1 MQLSFTKHNSQWVIR
16 SSERHEP
23 GTVVQVPTRAGGLKP
38 TTLGPLVGTKYGDN
52 LYAIAERPR
61 AAAAPTQ
68 TVGDLSRIIAMFDA
82 ASAHLK
88 RPAIV
93 LDGFRVARAGDAARE
108 PGSLTI
114 TSIDRTH
121 SDRFGNEA
129 RDWYGRVSLDGTFQP
144 SRQAPADLGEKLRAF
159 AADPAGV
166 AAAYG
171 HLHGSCCFCNR
182 ALSDERSTTVGYG
195 PICAGHFGLA
205 WGEPIPVR
213 DLGTAAGTRQSRA
226 RAANRAFYARAA
238 SAGPLNDI
246 EADADRHFDEADER
260 AMQEAEERADREGTI
275 RDERNKWAARAA
287 MERNAD
293 RIDGYDRDDLG
304 CSPDF

>member
-1 MQLSFTKHNSQWVIR
+1 MELSFTKHNSQWVIR
-16 SSERHEP
+16 SSERHAP
-23 GTVVQVPTRAGGLKP
+23 GTVIQVPTRAGGLKP
-38 TTLGPLVGTKYGDN
+38 TTLGPLVGTKYGDY

-68 TVGDLSRIIAMFDA
+68 VVGDLSRIIAMFDTA
-82 ASAHLK
+82 RQHLK

-93 LDGFRVARAGDAARE
+93 LEGFRVARAGDAARE

-114 TSIDRTH
+114 TSVDRTH
-121 SDRFGNEA
+121 TDRFGNDA

-159 AADPAGV
+159 AADPTGV

-171 HLHGSCCFCNR
+171 HLHGACCFCNR
-182 ALSDERSTTVGYG
+182 ALSDERSTSVGYG
-195 PICAGHFGLA
+195 PICADHFGLA
-205 WGEPIPVR
+205 WGERPAPA
-213 DLGTAAGTRQSRA
+213 AAGWRQAHGIPSR
-226 RAANRAFYARAA
+226 A

-260 AMQEAEERADREGTI
+260 AMQDAEVRADREGTI
-275 RDERNKWAARAA
+275 REERNKWAARAA
-287 MERNAD
+287 MERH
-293 RIDGYDRDDLG
+293 
-304 CSPDF
+304 

>member
-16 SSERHEP
+16 SSERHAP

-61 AAAAPTQ
+61 AAAALTQ
-68 TVGDLSRIIAMFDA
+68 VVGDLSRIIAMFDA
-82 ASAHLK
+82 ASAVLK

-129 RDWYGRVSLDGTFQP
+129 RDWYGRVSLNGSFQP

-182 ALSDERSTTVGYG
+182 ALTDERSTTVGYG

-205 WGEPIPVR
+205 WG
-213 DLGTAAGTRQSRA
+213 ASRA
-226 RAANRAFYARAA
+226 V

-246 EADADRHFDEADER
+246 EAAADRHFDEADER
-260 AMQEAEERADREGTI
+260 AMQEAEVRADREGTI
-275 RDERNKWAARAA
+275 RDERRKMAARAA
-287 MERNAD
+287 MERH
-293 RIDGYDRDDLG
+293 
-304 CSPDF
+304 